1 MKGQLMISIGKFPI
15 FAACLAAVSSIYF
28 VSQRSY
34 SAEQTVSAQWLS
46 RGSSREPVID
56 MPNTYSYESSALQD
70 APGRWK
76 VWFCGGDTVGRLGDS
91 IFYTV
96 VDTRTMRAEKPVRVL
111 ASEVNDTAEDGQHAC
126 SPSVIKHGGKSGA
139 ETYLLYYECAPRV
152 YDRSRNLSRI
162 ESFTQICA
170 ATSNDGTRWEKHNGP
185 ILKAAERVLNNC
197 SYTFAG
203 GKRSIDAGKPS
214 CSDAN
219 LINNYGA
226 GHPSAIVINNGAADV
241 IWLFYYDSKGDW
253 PDHGVYLVKGE
264 DGLTFANP
272 VKTNLPNGARVKY
285 FSGRFGSWDHVFIA
299 ATIIDGKNLLLV
311 SNDGINWLPA
321 GGSVIEMGRAT
332 KERCVAPG
340 QGEIVGDAANN
351 LTSLS
356 VSFLSAEGYL
366 GMVDQGQKLGCYS
379 QSEDRSRG
387 STWKIYVMQGEIKP
401 VARSP

>member
-1 MKGQLMISIGKFPI
+1 VF
-15 FAACLAAVSSIYF
+15 
-28 VSQRSY
+28 
-34 SAEQTVSAQWLS
+34 
-46 RGSSREPVID
+46 
-56 MPNTYSYESSALQD
+56 
-70 APGRWK
+70 
-76 VWFCGGDTVGRLGDS
+76 
-91 IFYTV
+91 
-96 VDTRTMRAEKPVRVL
+96 
-111 ASEVNDTAEDGQHAC
+111 
-126 SPSVIKHGGKSGA
+126 
-139 ETYLLYYECAPRV
+139 
-152 YDRSRNLSRI
+152 
-162 ESFTQICA
+162 
-170 ATSNDGTRWEKHNGP
+170 
-185 ILKAAERVLNNC
+185 NNC

-226 GHPSAIVINNGAADV
+226 GYPSAIAINNGTSDV
-241 IWLFYYDSKGDW
+241 VWLFYYDSKGDW

-272 VKTNLPNGARVKY
+272 VKTNLPNGARIKY
-285 FSGRFGSWDHVFIA
+285 FSGKFGSWDHVFVA
-299 ATIIDGKNLLLV
+299 ATIIDGRNLLLI

-332 KERCVAPG
+332 KERCVVPG

-366 GMVDQGQKLGCYS
+366 GMVDKGQKLGCYS
-379 QSEDRSRG
+379 PSEDRSRG